1 MVADTATGALTRTA
15 STSTVGKTLGSGQWM
30 KLFKDR
36 DTGDRLVE
44 GLFMRLSTGLVLL
57 RTWQPELR
65 SLLMNKS
72 AWLVIS

>member
-15 STSTVGKTLGSGQWM
+15 STTAVGHETTHGSYM
-30 KLFKDR
+30 FKNR
-36 DTGDRLVE
+36 NTGERLVE
-44 GLFMRLSTGLVLL
+44 GIFMRLSTGMVLL
-57 RTWQPELR
+57 RTRLPELR